1 MEFNGNLRNPMEIH
15 AIQWKF
21 KKSNG
26 NSWKFL
32 EIHKHPVE
40 IHRIRWKSTES
51 AGNPWNSMEIH
62 GIQWKSMETYGNPW
76 NPMEIH
82 RIRWKS
88 MEFYGNLRNPVEFRI
103 QTNRNSNRSLVEI
116 LGILWEPKEIQWIF
130 MEVQK
135 SENN

>member
-1 MEFNGNLRNPMEIH
+1 
-15 AIQWKF
+15 
-21 KKSNG
+21 
-26 NSWKFL
+26 
-32 EIHKHPVE
+32 
-40 IHRIRWKSTES
+40 
-51 AGNPWNSMEIH
+51 MEIH